1 MHKSNSGIHAH
12 YINLK
17 DNVPFQRVYK
27 NEKIF
32 RSAYARMKDSVL
44 QGAID
49 FNTLRVIKPED
60 LN

>member
-1 MHKSNSGIHAH
+1 MHKANTGVHAH

-27 NEKIF
+27 SEKVF
-32 RSAYARMKDSVL
+32 KSAYGRMKDAIL
-44 QGAID
+44 TGAINFD
-49 FNTLRVIKPED
+49 TLKVIKPED